1 MDSGLVAI
9 VLGVLT
15 LIGTFIT
22 VKYRDYFTNKPKKKD
37 RLEVFLERY
46 DLDIKTLSDRL
57 DKTERKLAEALRLL
71 DEKENRINILEQKLI
86 NEAKKYASL
95 LRRFNLLKSKYEK
108 SQDGL
113 KKRGN

>member
-15 LIGTFIT
+15 LAGTFIT

-46 DLDIKTLSDRL
+46 DLDIKSLSDRL
-57 DKTERKLAEALRLL
+57 GKTEKKLKEALELIE
-71 DEKENRINILEQKLI
+71 EKDGRIGKLETKLI
-86 NEAKKYASL
+86 AEAKKYATL
-95 LRRFNLLKSKYEK
+95 LRRFNALKSKYEK
-108 SQDGL
+108 SQNGL
-113 KKRGN
+113 TKRGK